1 MIIGTPSHMIV
12 SEERVEQRLCHART
26 EIRTCYPQQIN
37 ITRSHQEI
45 TKGSWGQTECSNRY
59 GECKKRHISL
69 GQNGREHMESLWL
82 SGQSS
87 ARYARFYR
95 AIRDCIQILDTFHSD
110 SDEMLQ
116 D

>member
-12 SEERVEQRLCHART
+12 SEERLEQRLCHART

-69 GQNGREHMESLWL
+69 GQNGREHMWSLCGSL
-82 SGQSS
+82 DK
-87 ARYARFYR
+87 ARRGMHDFTERFGIVSRY
-95 AIRDCIQILDTFHSD
+95 
-110 SDEMLQ
+110 
-116 D
+116 